1 MTQGL
6 GGDPAALAAHLAAV
20 QVAGVSLDHGVTVL
34 PFAELAHTAIDPR
47 IPLLVNRL
55 PAEGSAAAQQVGTLP
70 GRSGA
75 GWALLAR
82 IYGARHEV
90 VVLPSGA
97 RNTLEA
103 FATTP
108 VHAGRSEEHTSE
120 LQSH

>member
-75 GWALLAR
+75 GWALLADR
-82 IYGARHEV
+82 KSTRLNSSHVSESRM
-90 VVLPSGA
+90 PSSA
-97 RNTLEA
+97 
-103 FATTP
+103 
-108 VHAGRSEEHTSE
+108 
-120 LQSH
+120 